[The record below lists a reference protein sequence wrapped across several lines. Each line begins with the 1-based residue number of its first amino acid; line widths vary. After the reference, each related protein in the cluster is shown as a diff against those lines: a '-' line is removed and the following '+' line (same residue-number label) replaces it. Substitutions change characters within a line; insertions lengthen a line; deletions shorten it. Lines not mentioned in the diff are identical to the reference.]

1 MCSFP
6 LKHKFSPTELV
17 RRLLGKNKS
26 YFVEKEKEVEK
37 KVKYFLNFLKKK
49 RITALYI
56 FIFKS
61 PQSPLCNQQG
71 HSIWET
77 LSVLYS
83 SKLKY

>member
-37 KVKYFLNFLKKK
+37 KVKYF
-49 RITALYI
+49 
-56 FIFKS
+56 
-61 PQSPLCNQQG
+61 
-71 HSIWET
+71 
-77 LSVLYS
+77 
-83 SKLKY
+83 